1 MIRKIYELKLLRE
14 IRKRPLPRHIAIIMD
29 GNRRFAK
36 SIGLPEY
43 MGHVFGSKKAERVLE
58 WCLEIGIKTLTM
70 YAFSTENFR
79 RKEEEKRNIFE
90 LVKGELKKLARD
102 ERTHKYR
109 MRVRVVGRRDL
120 LPPDV
125 LEAVEEVEKAT
136 KNYDN
141 HFFNLALAYGGRQEI
156 VDAIRSILRD
166 VKEGRISIDDIDEN
180 LFSRYLYSD
189 NGYERVDI
197 VIRTGGELRLSNF
210 LPWQTASSLTYF
222 VDAYWPAFRKID
234 LLRAIRTWQN
244 IRARYINK
252 QEGGITYGQT

>member
-1 MIRKIYELKLLRE
+1 MIRKLYELKLFRE
-14 IRKRPLPRHIAIIMD
+14 IKKRPLPKHLAIIMD
-29 GNRRFAK
+29 GNRRFAR
-36 SIGLPEY
+36 SRGLPEF

-58 WCLEIGIKTLTM
+58 WCREIGIKTLTM

-79 RKEEEKRNIFE
+79 RKEEEKKNIFE
-90 LVKGELKKLARD
+90 LVKKELRRLIKD

-109 MRVRVVGRRDL
+109 MRVKIVGRREL

-125 LEAVEEVEKAT
+125 LEVVEEVERVT

-141 HFFNLALAYGGRQEI
+141 YFLNVALAYGGRQEI
-156 VDAIRSILRD
+156 VDAIRSILKD
-166 VKEGRISIDDIDEN
+166 VKEGKISIDDIDEN

-189 NGYERVDI
+189 NGYENVDI

-222 VDAYWPAFRKID
+222 VDVYWPAFRKID

-244 IRARYINK
+244 IRARYIN
-252 QEGGITYGQT
+252 Q